1 MEPSGLC
8 SADAESVGPAGGVE
22 VGIVAGAEAVTAS
35 RGSLSDDNILARIS
49 QEFGSGVIEL
59 NYHSSFICGK

>member
-8 SADAESVGPAGGVE
+8 SADAESVGPAGVVE

-35 RGSLSDDNILARIS
+35 RGSLSEGNILANFIVRILPGW
-49 QEFGSGVIEL
+49 QSG
-59 NYHSSFICGK
+59 N

>member
-35 RGSLSDDNILARIS
+35 RGSLSDENILANFIVRILPGW
-49 QEFGSGVIEL
+49 QSG
-59 NYHSSFICGK
+59 N